1 MNTAVQSSAAE
12 EKHLDWSAKPG
23 RILTDRGNA
32 LKYYSDENGFPFS
45 AVVRYYVDV
54 NLCLKC
60 VVIMCIWFALGMST
74 LSLGKRSNR
83 RL

>member
-1 MNTAVQSSAAE
+1 MNTAVESSAAE
-12 EKHLDWSAKPG
+12 EKHLDWSAKQG

-45 AVVRYYVDV
+45 VVVRYYVDV

-60 VVIMCIWFALGMST
+60 VVLNSIMCIWYALGMST
-74 LSLGKRSNR
+74 LSLGKR
-83 RL
+83 